1 MEEKKMKKLLAVLMA
16 ALLLVGC
23 SSETTTETTTE
34 TLVVGMECDYAPYN
48 WSQLEDTEFSEPI
61 TEVDYC
67 DGYDVSIARELANSL
82 GMELQVKAIAWDGLI
97 PSLTNGEIDVIL
109 AGMTDTPDRRESVS
123 FTEPYYESEMV
134 VVVANDSEYA
144 NITSIQELSGANVVG
159 QADTIYDEVI
169 DQINGVNH
177 LTPQESFSRS
187 VLSVNVGEAD
197 ALVGE
202 LPAALG
208 AVAANPD
215 LTIVRFEGTNG
226 FDADTTVSI
235 AVRLEDDQLET
246 DLNTALAEISE
257 DDRVQMMADAGDR
270 QPSAQ

>member
-1 MEEKKMKKLLAVLMA
+1 MKKLLTVLIT

-48 WSQLEDTEFSEPI
+48 WSQLDDTEFSEPI

-67 DGYDVSIARELANSL
+67 DGYDVTVARELATSL
-82 GMELQVKAIAWDGLI
+82 GLELQVKAIAWDGLI
-97 PSLTNGEIDVIL
+97 PALTNGEIDVIL
-109 AGMTDTPDRRESVS
+109 AGMTDTPTRRESVS
-123 FTEPYYESEMV
+123 FTNPYYESEMV
-134 VVVANDSEYA
+134 VVVSSDSEYA
-144 NITSIQELSGANVVG
+144 DITSIQELSGANVVG

-169 DQINGVNH
+169 DQIDGVNH
-177 LTPQESFSRS
+177 LTPQESFTRS
-187 VLSVNVGEAD
+187 VLSVNTGEAD

-215 LTIVRFEGTNG
+215 LVIVRFEGSNG

-235 AVRLEDDQLET
+235 AVRLEDDQLEA
-246 DLNTALAEISE
+246 DLNAALAEISE

-270 QPSAQ
+270 QPSAE